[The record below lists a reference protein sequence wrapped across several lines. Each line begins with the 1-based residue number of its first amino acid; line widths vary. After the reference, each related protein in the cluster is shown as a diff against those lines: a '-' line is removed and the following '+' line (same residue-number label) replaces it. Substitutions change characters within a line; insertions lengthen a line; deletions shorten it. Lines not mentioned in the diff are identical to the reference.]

1 MLCIYHLADHDGK
14 GSAAIV
20 GKKYKN
26 VEFFGLNH
34 DMDAPSDLIE
44 KHDEIVICDISLPMD
59 TMFRLNETKDLI
71 WIDHHVSMIEE
82 YENRIKDGA
91 KEIKGLR
98 RNGTAAIMLTWE
110 YFFPD
115 EKVPEGVKLLAL
127 NDLFDLRDKR
137 VRPFE
142 YAFQSLGVN
151 KPTDKNW
158 KDLFSGKISV
168 DEMVKKGEAIL
179 SYIKNRNHR
188 LCKAMSFDSTYM
200 GYKCICANMPQGYSE
215 FYDGVKN
222 IKDYDFMCN
231 FFMNGKNAWNL
242 SFYTAKDDVD
252 VSKIAATFGGGGH
265 KKAAG
270 ASGLKKLP
278 EFLKN
283 KL

>member
-20 GKKYKN
+20 KRKFGN

-34 DMDAPSDLIE
+34 DMTVPKEEIE
-44 KHDEIVICDISLPMD
+44 KHEDIIVCDISLPMD
-59 TMFRLNETKDLI
+59 VMFDLNERKNLI

-82 YENRIKDGA
+82 YEARIKKGA
-91 KEIKGLR
+91 KEIKGIR
-98 RNGTAAIMLTWE
+98 KNGTAAILLTWQ

-115 EKVPEGVKLLAL
+115 EEVPEGVKLLAL
-127 NDLFDLRDKR
+127 NDLFDLRDKK

-151 KPTDKNW
+151 KPTDKSW
-158 KDLFSGKISV
+158 RDLFSGKINV

-188 LCKAMSFDSTYM
+188 LCKAMSFESEYM
-200 GYKCICANMPQGYSE
+200 GYRCICANMPQGYSE

-222 IKDYDFMCN
+222 IKEYDFMCN
-231 FFMNGKNAWNL
+231 FFMNGKNAWNM
-242 SFYTAKDDVD
+242 SFYTAKEDVD

-278 EFLKN
+278 EFLKYN
-283 KL
+283 K

>member
-20 GKKYKN
+20 GSKFKN

-34 DMDAPSDLIE
+34 DMAIPYDEIE

-59 TMFRLNETKDLI
+59 KMFELNETKDLT
-71 WIDHHVSMIEE
+71 WIDHHASMIEE
-82 YENRIKDGA
+82 YEKRIRNGA

-110 YFFPD
+110 YYNPD
-115 EKVPEGVKLLAL
+115 VPAPEGVKLLAL

-151 KPTDKNW
+151 KPEDKNW
-158 KDLFSGKISV
+158 KDLLSGKINI
-168 DEMVKKGEAIL
+168 DEMVAKGEAIL

-188 LCKAMSFDSTYM
+188 LCKAMSFESK
-200 GYKCICANMPQGYSE
+200 YKKYRCICANMPQGYSE

-222 IKDYDFMCN
+222 IKTYDFMCN
-231 FFMNGKNAWNL
+231 FFMNGKNMWNL
-242 SFYTAKDDVD
+242 SFYTTKEDVD
-252 VSKIAATFGGGGH
+252 VSKIAAEFGGGGH

-270 ASGLKKLP
+270 ASGLKELP
-278 EFLKN
+278 EFLQK
-283 KL
+283 

>member
-1 MLCIYHLADHDGK
+1 MLCIYHIADHDGK

-20 GKKYKN
+20 GRKFKN
-26 VEFFGLNH
+26 VEFYGLNH
-34 DMDAPSDLIE
+34 DGEYPLDLIE
-44 KHDEIVICDISLPMD
+44 KHHEIVICDIALPLDM
-59 TMFRLNETKDLI
+59 MFELNETKDLT
-71 WIDHHVSMIEE
+71 WIDHHISMIEAYDKAIAE
-82 YENRIKDGA
+82 GH
-91 KEIKGLR
+91 KEIKGIR
-98 RNGTAAIMLTWE
+98 RNGTAAIRLTWE

-115 EKVPEGVKLLAL
+115 EPVPEGVKLLAL
-127 NDLFDLRDKR
+127 NDIFDLRDKR

-151 KPTDKNW
+151 RPTDNNW
-158 KDLFSGKISV
+158 KDLFDGRLNV

-188 LCKAMSFDSTYM
+188 LCKAMSFESEYM
-200 GYKCICANMPQGYSE
+200 GMKCICANMAQGYSE

-231 FFMNGKNAWNL
+231 FFMSGKNMWNL
-242 SFYTAKDDVD
+242 SFYTSKETVD

-270 ASGLKKLP
+270 ASALKELPDFLKKR
-278 EFLKN
+278 
-283 KL
+283 